1 MIKNDFFKNIK
12 ILDGGMG
19 QELLA
24 KGLKSKGTLWSASSL
39 IEEKYHNL
47 VINIHENFIKAGA
60 DVILTNTFTTR
71 KVRLK
76 ENKVLNKFKYVNE
89 KACELALKAIEN
101 INKNTILAGCLPA
114 QNNTYVK
121 DERDKEII
129 ESNFYDQAKLIAPYV
144 NFFYLDV
151 LSSSREL
158 EISMNICEKLKKPVL
173 VGLHLKKN
181 GKLSSGENL
190 LETINKYNNKNWLGL
205 VIACTSMDIVR
216 IASKELSNTGINYGF
231 KVNLWGLDE
240 PLPVKDFNDAKFD
253 EEGINPNLRL
263 GKKNISEREF
273 KNFIKDMVD
282 EGATIIGGC
291 CETTPLHI
299 KWMYDQINQ

>member
-89 KACELALKAIEN
+89 KACELALMTIAN
-101 INKNTILAGCLPA
+101 IIKNMVIFFEVFMLDIYHIHSKNHHKFLEYNRYLP
-114 QNNTYVK
+114 
-121 DERDKEII
+121 
-129 ESNFYDQAKLIAPYV
+129 FYRHK
-144 NFFYLDV
+144 
-151 LSSSREL
+151 
-158 EISMNICEKLKKPVL
+158 
-173 VGLHLKKN
+173 
-181 GKLSSGENL
+181 
-190 LETINKYNNKNWLGL
+190 LGL
-205 VIACTSMDIVR
+205 R
-216 IASKELSNTGINYGF
+216 
-231 KVNLWGLDE
+231 
-240 PLPVKDFNDAKFD
+240 P
-253 EEGINPNLRL
+253 
-263 GKKNISEREF
+263 
-273 KNFIKDMVD
+273 
-282 EGATIIGGC
+282 
-291 CETTPLHI
+291 
-299 KWMYDQINQ
+299 